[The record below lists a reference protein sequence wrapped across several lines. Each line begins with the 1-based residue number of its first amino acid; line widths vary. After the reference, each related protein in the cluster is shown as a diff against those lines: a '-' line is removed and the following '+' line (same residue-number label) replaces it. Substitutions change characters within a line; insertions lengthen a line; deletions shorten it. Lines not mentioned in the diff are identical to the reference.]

1 MNPLLLIIGLLLSGF
16 GVYTFKKNQKLAKN
30 GVKTMASVIDI
41 SEQTDTDS
49 EGYSSKSYYPV
60 LEFVDQNSQKHK
72 FKGNVGGGKKKY
84 HLDQEIEIIYDPANP
99 EQAQMKNFV
108 TQWIMP
114 IVIIIVGAML
124 VVGGVVSN

>member
-16 GVYTFKKNQKLAKN
+16 GIYTFNKNQKLAKN
-30 GVKTMASVIDI
+30 GVKTMAKVIDI

-49 EGYSSKSYYPV
+49 EGFSSKSYYPV
-60 LEFVDQNSQKHK
+60 LEFVDQDSKKHT
-72 FKGNVGGGKKKY
+72 FKGNVGGGKRKY
-84 HLDQEIEIIYDPANP
+84 HLDQEVEIIFDPTHP
-99 EQAQMKNFV
+99 EQAQMKSFV

-114 IVIIIVGAML
+114 IVIIIVGVML

>member
-16 GVYTFKKNQKLAKN
+16 GAYTFKKNQKLAKN
-30 GVKTMASVIDI
+30 GVKTMAKVIDI
-41 SEQTDTDS
+41 SEQIDTDS
-49 EGYSSKSYYPV
+49 EGFSSKSYYPV
-60 LEFVDQNSQKHK
+60 LEFVDQGSKKHT
-72 FKGNVGGGKKKY
+72 FKGNVGGGKRKY
-84 HLDQEIEIIYDPANP
+84 HLDQEIEIIYDPTNP